1 VSVAQTQRP
10 SALVSASGCVLRAEN
25 LSIQTMSA
33 ERLERLRVQL
43 QVEGISEAQ
52 INDALPIVARD
63 SAE

>member
-1 VSVAQTQRP
+1 
-10 SALVSASGCVLRAEN
+10 VLRAEN
-25 LSIQTMSA
+25 LSIQTVSA